1 MKGMRNAAHYLRIA
15 RSYEAEHTIALDR
28 LRRVRNAVVHGNP
41 ATPAVVRS
49 VSDVAIRRSNHA
61 LSLALEAFNQ
71 GISLDELLAAARA
84 ERDVLRSQLNGGKT
98 WLELW
103 EAAAH

>member
-1 MKGMRNAAHYLRIA
+1 MKGMRNAAHYLTIA

-41 ATPAVVRS
+41 AAPAVVRS

-61 LSLALEAFNQ
+61 LNLALEAFEK
-71 GISLDELLAAARA
+71 GISLDEFLADARD
-84 ERDVLRSQLNGGKT
+84 ERDSLHSQLNGGTT